1 MSVSRKGGSSIGGVA
16 LSVHRLALTKEAL
29 MIGRYEPISSHVAS
43 PACEKEC
50 RNVLLPAFWSPRS
63 RKVKALEP
71 RAQTLENGE
80 ESGTISSTSS
90 SCRSG
95 WVNEARWIQPLGVRS
110 RVRAGCTQHRVFA
123 IARCSYCVVGGS
135 GGGGVTVVMAM
146 VARALC
152 W

>member
-1 MSVSRKGGSSIGGVA
+1 
-16 LSVHRLALTKEAL
+16 

-95 WVNEARWIQPLGVRS
+95 WVNEGP
-110 RVRAGCTQHRVFA
+110 AGSSPWCAHE
-123 IARCSYCVVGGS
+123 
-135 GGGGVTVVMAM
+135 
-146 VARALC
+146 ALALFVK
-152 W
+152 